1 MKIEVKEAAK
11 IAKQY
16 TEEILGIPIEDILL
30 EEVELSDDER
40 YWHITLSFPHKIP
53 QSDTVLGAF
62 TSNVQTKYKVFKI
75 DNESGKI
82 VSMKIRAFAPEA

>member
-1 MKIEVKEAAK
+1 MKIEVKEAAT
-11 IAKQY
+11 IAKRY
-16 TEEILGIPIEDILL
+16 TEEILGIPSEAILL

-40 YWHITLSFPHKIP
+40 YWHITLSFPRLIP
-53 QSDTVLGAF
+53 PSGTVLDAF
-62 TSNVQTKYKVFKI
+62 TSNVQIKYKVFKI